1 MTTPCV
7 ITNTHTHPVGE
18 VTERAGS
25 PGPPPNAM
33 QCFPIGVLAPA
44 HLGLQRG
51 LEPRTLY
58 CSAQSPT
65 YWAASVCLMTTIW
78 NSYTTTLRPVVCT
91 IVGQRDYNS
100 NNVTVASAPWT
111 AVHVKQN
118 YNAHQTCLLLFTSS
132 IGTHTAASFWWNEK
146 GFSKRKK

>member
-1 MTTPCV
+1 
-7 ITNTHTHPVGE
+7 
-18 VTERAGS
+18 
-25 PGPPPNAM
+25 
-33 QCFPIGVLAPA
+33 
-44 HLGLQRG
+44 
-51 LEPRTLY
+51 
-58 CSAQSPT
+58 
-65 YWAASVCLMTTIW
+65 MTTIW

-132 IGTHTAASFWWNEK
+132 IGTHTAVSFCEMKRDFRKEK
-146 GFSKRKK
+146 IKQTQKTTAL